1 MYTYQKEKRKMIM
14 KVSKLFGGL
23 TVAVASLFLLSAC
36 GSSSSKDTSLSDVKD
51 KGTLVVA
58 MNPEFAPFE
67 FKTLVDGKDT
77 IVGADVEIAKAIA
90 DELGVDVKFSS
101 MSFNNVLASLQSG
114 KADIAISGISATA
127 ERKKAYDFSDSY
139 YESENVVLIRK
150 TDVDKYTDTDS
161 LDGLSVGTQKGTIQE
176 TVASEQLTGAKV
188 VSLTQN
194 SEMINELKNSQ
205 IEAVVL
211 EKPIAEGY
219 VANNSD
225 LTISNITLTSDDTDA
240 YAVALPKGSTKL
252 KNKIN
257 KVIKKLKESG
267 EIDQFIQDAYALS
280 TSDSSDSDD

>member
-1 MYTYQKEKRKMIM
+1 M
-14 KVSKLFGGL
+14 KVSKLFSGL
-23 TVAVASLFLLSAC
+23 AVAAASLFLLSAC
-36 GSSSSKDTSLSDVKD
+36 GSSSSEDTSVSDIKD

-58 MNPEFAPFE
+58 LNPEFAPFE

-77 IVGADVEIAKAIA
+77 IVGADVEIAKAIVE
-90 DELGVDVKFSS
+90 ELGVDVKFSS

-114 KADIAISGISATA
+114 KADIAISGISATE
-127 ERKKAYDFSDSY
+127 ERKKAYDFSDPY
-139 YESENVVLIRK
+139 YEAENVVLIRK

-161 LDGLSVGTQKGTIQE
+161 LDGLSVGTQKGSIQE
-176 TVASEQLTGAKV
+176 TVASEQLAGAKV

-225 LTISNITLTSDDTDA
+225 LTISGITLTSDDADA

-252 KNKIN
+252 TKKVN
-257 KVIKKLKESG
+257 KVIKELKESG
-267 EIDQFIQDAYALS
+267 KIDQFIQNAYELS
-280 TSDSSDSDD
+280 VSDSSDSSASDD

>member
-1 MYTYQKEKRKMIM
+1 M